1 MAATVEH
8 LELNCSFSYKHLQ
21 APSQAF
27 LLSDLFYAADKTTAW
42 RIQVD
47 NGHPTH
53 LGVYLTLVNGAPCT
67 LQSYTLSL
75 VTNTSPALT
84 MFTNRCTQQRIFP
97 CNDHSWGFE
106 KFCTRREL
114 TGERRLIRD
123 PKTKMIHV
131 RCTMNIEHFSV
142 DEQTDDHRFATELF
156 STRSLEQWIE
166 LLKQRD
172 DLPELTNRV
181 NGALETRLS

>member
-1 MAATVEH
+1 MAATSEH
-8 LELNCSFSYKHLQ
+8 LELNCSFSYKQLK

-27 LLSDLFYAADKTTAW
+27 LLSDIFYSSDHTTAW
-42 RIQVD
+42 RIRID
-47 NGHPTH
+47 NSHPTQV
-53 LGVYLTLVNGAPCT
+53 GVYVTLVDGAPCT

-75 VTNTSPALT
+75 VTNTSPALM
-84 MFTNRCTQQRIFP
+84 MFANRCTQRRLFP

-114 TGERRLIRD
+114 NGERRLVRD
-123 PKTKMIHV
+123 RKTKLIHV
-131 RCTMNIEHFSV
+131 RCTMSIELSSV
-142 DEQTDDHRFATELF
+142 GEKSDDHRFATELF
-156 STRSLEQWIE
+156 PTRSLEQWIE

-181 NGALETRLS
+181 NAEIETRLS